1 MYLLF
6 SIPQAALARLGFTL
20 EYAVGGFQSFG
31 RVLGPSIHKAL
42 NTTMVLITFPLGSI

>member
-20 EYAVGGFQSFG
+20 EYAVFGFSFG